1 MRTHSFALPG
11 GLALLVALPLVWF
24 AARQNTIVLAALHGS
39 AETSDYK
46 ISGPYRHKNLS
57 VFLLHG
63 KNLDAASA
71 AARAPGKTFLTLSE
85 AITQRKVVVYETKTV
100 NTLMIE
106 NLSNEEVFVQ
116 SGDIVKGGQQD
127 RMLGTDLILPARSG
141 KVAISA
147 FCVEQGRWSRRGSE
161 TVTQFSSANDR
172 AATKDLKLAAK
183 RSKSQGEVW
192 AKVAE
197 AQAKLSANVGAPV
210 VSRQSES
217 SLQLTLENERVRAT
231 TDEYVRALA
240 GIVAKH
246 PDAVGYAF
254 AINGHVN
261 SADVYASPALFR
273 KLWPGLLKATA
284 IEAVAESKAGKPQAG
299 PEVRA
304 ETVRSFIEESE
315 SGAADDKDI
324 NSRVQLRTRETQSN
338 IVFETRDRA
347 RKSAWVHRSYINKK

>member
-1 MRTHSFALPG
+1 MRTHSSALAG
-11 GLALLVALPLVWF
+11 GLALLVALPLAWF
-24 AARQNTIVLAALHGS
+24 ATRQTPSVLAAAGGD
-39 AETSDYK
+39 AETAEHR
-46 ISGPYRHKNLS
+46 ISGPYTHKNLT

-63 KNLDAASA
+63 KRVEAA
-71 AARAPGKTFLTLSE
+71 AARADGKTFLTLSE
-85 AITQRKVVVYETKTV
+85 AITQKKVVVYETKTV

-106 NLSNEEVFVQ
+106 NLSGEEVFVQ

-141 KVAISA
+141 KVSIAA
-147 FCVEQGRWSRRGSE
+147 FCVEQGRWSRRGAE
-161 TVTQFSSANDR
+161 TVTRFESANDR
-172 AATKDLKLAAK
+172 AATKELKLAAG

-192 AKVAE
+192 SEVSK

-210 VSRQSES
+210 TSAQSAS
-217 SLQLTLENERVRAT
+217 SLQLTLENQKVRAT

-254 AINGHVN
+254 AINGQIN
-261 SADVYASPALFR
+261 SADVYSSPALFR
-273 KLWPGLLKATA
+273 KLWPGLLKASA
-284 IEAVAESKAGKPQAG
+284 VEAVAESRAGKPGTAS
-299 PEVRA
+299 VRA
-304 ETVRSFIEESE
+304 GDVRSFIEESE
-315 SGAADDKDI
+315 SGAADDKDV
-324 NSRVQLRTRETQSN
+324 NSRVRLRTRETQSN